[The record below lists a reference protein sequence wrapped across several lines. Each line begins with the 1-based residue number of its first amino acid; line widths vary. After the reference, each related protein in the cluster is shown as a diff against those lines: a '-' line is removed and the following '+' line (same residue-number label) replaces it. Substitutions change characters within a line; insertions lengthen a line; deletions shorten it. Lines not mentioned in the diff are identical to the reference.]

1 MMRRYWTYITDTR
14 RLTIIGLVALAAL
27 FFLGAEVLELAL
39 IWAIAAT
46 VLMLLIAGAV
56 WWWRRR
62 RAGRDA
68 ELLAQAITAPAPSDT
83 VQRDQ
88 SADEVRAIREGLF
101 KAIDTIKGSRLGII
115 SGTRA
120 LYELP
125 WFQVF
130 DKGVMDDAEG
140 REIDFRNTI
149 IIATSNAGSAAVMQA
164 CLNQEQVPT
173 VEQLEALLRPQLI
186 KHFKPAFLGRVKV
199 VPYYPIADAVLAQII
214 ALKLQ
219 RIGQRIHQQHQA
231 EFSYDEALVEAV
243 LARCTEV
250 DSGARNVDHILNGT
264 LLPEIA
270 EAVLE
275 KMAQGAAI
283 GKIKVGASRQ
293 GVFKY
298 QIK

>member
-1 MMRRYWTYITDTR
+1 MMRRFWTYISDAR
-14 RLTIIGLVALAAL
+14 RLTIIGLAALAAL
-27 FFLGAEVLELAL
+27 FYLGAEVLELAL

-46 VLMLLIAGAV
+46 ALMLLVAGGV

-62 RAGRDA
+62 RARRDA
-68 ELLAQAITAPAPSDT
+68 GQLAQAIVAPAPSDS
-83 VQRDQ
+83 VPRDQ
-88 SADEVRAIREGLF
+88 SADEVRAIRDGLL
-101 KAIDTIKGSRLGII
+101 KAIDTIKGSRLGIV

-164 CLNQEQVPT
+164 CLNREQPPT
-173 VEQLEALLRPQLI
+173 VDELEALVRPQLV

-219 RIGQRIHQQHQA
+219 RIGQRIRQQHDA
-231 EFSYDEALVEAV
+231 EFGYDEALVEAV

-270 EAVLE
+270 QTVLE
-275 KMAQGAAI
+275 RMAQGAAI
-283 GKIKVGASRQ
+283 GKIKVSANRQ

-298 QIK
+298 QVK